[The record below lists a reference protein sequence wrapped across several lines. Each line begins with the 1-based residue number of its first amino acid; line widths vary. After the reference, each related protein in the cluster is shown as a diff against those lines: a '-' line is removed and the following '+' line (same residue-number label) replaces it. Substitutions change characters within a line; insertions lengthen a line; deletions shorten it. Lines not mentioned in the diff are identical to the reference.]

1 MLSPRSLGLSSIG
14 LAQYANFLYRLTSSP
29 VASTHP
35 ILVPLFPHTSQA
47 LFHKQFLAP
56 VGHHEMVETLRGII
70 QHEGWHRVG
79 ITIISHSMG
88 TIVGSWLIKSLGEL
102 VRRCCIVDPGA
113 YTHCLV
119 AQSPPVRASRG

>member
-1 MLSPRSLGLSSIG
+1 
-14 LAQYANFLYRLTSSP
+14 

-47 LFHKQFLAP
+47 LFHRQFLAP

-79 ITIISHSMG
+79 ITIISHSWAPSSAR
-88 TIVGSWLIKSLGEL
+88 GSSKAWESWCADAASSIRVRTHTVSWHSLPLCALPEADTFRTL
-102 VRRCCIVDPGA
+102 R
-113 YTHCLV
+113 
-119 AQSPPVRASRG
+119 PVCFQLWVPHVIE